1 MKLAILFFAIAAA
14 IQCAIAGNVTCFSEG
29 PSFDVNHGRQG
40 AELVINKLCGR
51 RGFFTRWFKK
61 DMLRKGCEGWS
72 QLMDSNP
79 PIPGEP
85 PYFADLAV
93 HLEVKNTSP
102 EHGLWFASRA
112 CRDQF
117 WYIVRMC
124 PRGGFLRYIPPYG
137 EAPGTGLD
145 LLIWHKVGKCARGT
159 EEHYLSKHDH
169 HRSKTILCKPPFFDQ
184 QLCHHA

>member
-1 MKLAILFFAIAAA
+1 
-14 IQCAIAGNVTCFSEG
+14 
-29 PSFDVNHGRQG
+29 
-40 AELVINKLCGR
+40 
-51 RGFFTRWFKK
+51 
-61 DMLRKGCEGWS
+61 MLRKGCEGWS

-145 LLIWHKVGKCARGT
+145 LLYVTSNLLKTNVHVLVCENGMLTLFGLVVSGT
-159 EEHYLSKHDH
+159 
-169 HRSKTILCKPPFFDQ
+169 RSASAPEAPKSII
-184 QLCHHA
+184 